1 MPLLRTRIL
10 ALLLAALAAA
20 PAGGRA
26 WMECAAGTTCTIDA
40 QSANGCCAPAACDL
54 HPAAPPVAPP
64 EGGCVI
70 RVQPPR
76 DAVPAAPPALE
87 GDATPAAVVPEP
99 PVTAPLAPSRAT
111 SAAEDSHPPSYL
123 FAKQGLAAR
132 PPPRIGV

>member
-1 MPLLRTRIL
+1 MPLLRNRIL
-10 ALLLAALAAA
+10 ALLLAALVAA

-76 DAVPAAPPALE
+76 DAVPVAPSSPLEDDAAPVAVITAL
-87 GDATPAAVVPEP
+87 
-99 PVTAPLAPSRAT
+99 PVTLPFAASAT
-111 SAAEDSHPPSYL
+111 VAADDSHPPSYL